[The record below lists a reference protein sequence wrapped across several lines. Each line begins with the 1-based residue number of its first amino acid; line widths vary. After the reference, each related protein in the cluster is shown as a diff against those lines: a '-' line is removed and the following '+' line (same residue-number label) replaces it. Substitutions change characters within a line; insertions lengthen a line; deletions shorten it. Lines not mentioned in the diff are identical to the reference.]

1 MAERPHAR
9 PGHPGGTIGFAN
21 WLNNAGDVAGTGDL
35 AGDRR
40 NHPFLWNGTKMIDL
54 GTLGGANGAAS
65 DDAAVNDAGAVTGN
79 AGLADGTHHAFL
91 CKNGHM
97 RDLPLSTTRRV
108 RSEPIT

>member
-1 MAERPHAR
+1 MRDL
-9 PGHPGGTIGFAN
+9 GTPGGTIGLAN

-54 GTLGGANGAAS
+54 GTLGGANGAA
-65 DDAAVNDAGAVTGN
+65 D
-79 AGLADGTHHAFL
+79 LADGTHHAFL
-91 CKNGHM
+91 CKTVTCATC
-97 RDLPLSTTRRV
+97 PLSTTRRV

>member
-1 MAERPHAR
+1 MRDL
-9 PGHPGGTIGFAN
+9 GTPGGTIGFAN

-54 GTLGGANGAAS
+54 GTLGGANGAA
-65 DDAAVNDAGAVTGN
+65 D
-79 AGLADGTHHAFL
+79 LADGTHHAFL
-91 CKNGHM
+91 CKTVTCATC
-97 RDLPLSTTRRV
+97 PLSTTRRV

>member
-1 MAERPHAR
+1 MRDL
-9 PGHPGGTIGFAN
+9 GTPGGTIGFAN

-54 GTLGGANGAAS
+54 GTLGGANGAA
-65 DDAAVNDAGAVTGN
+65 D
-79 AGLADGTHHAFL
+79 LADGTHHAFL

-97 RDLPLSTTRRV
+97 RDLPPVDNASRQV
-108 RSEPIT
+108 RANYVA

>member
-1 MAERPHAR
+1 MRDL
-9 PGHPGGTIGFAN
+9 GTPGGTIGFAN

-54 GTLGGANGAAS
+54 GTLGGANGAAG
-65 DDAAVNDAGAVTGN
+65 DDAAVNDAGAVTNN
-79 AGLADGTHHAFL
+79 ADLADGTHHAFL
-91 CKNGHM
+91 CKTVTCATC
-97 RDLPLSTTRRV
+97 PLSTTRRV